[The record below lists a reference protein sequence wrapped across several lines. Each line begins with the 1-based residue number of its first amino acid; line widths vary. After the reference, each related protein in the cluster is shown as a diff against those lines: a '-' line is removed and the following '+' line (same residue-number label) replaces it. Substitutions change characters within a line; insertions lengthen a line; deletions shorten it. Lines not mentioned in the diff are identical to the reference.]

1 MTAGRK
7 QGRSVSVCK
16 SAWMMDEVMLAHT
29 CIIEQRMNIFVFW
42 FGMCHDVH
50 AMRPA

>member
-7 QGRSVSVCK
+7 QRRSVSVCN
-16 SAWMMDEVMLAHT
+16 SAWMMDEVMLAH
-29 CIIEQRMNIFVFW
+29 IIEQRKNIVVFC
-42 FGMCHDVH
+42 FGMCNDVH